1 MLDRRQR
8 VGDRADA
15 DPLDVGGVVARA
27 AVVIVA
33 PLGDAVVDQR
43 REERRGHVGR
53 VEPLDD
59 AVAAHLDLDEMPHL
73 RQERREEVVERCEAR
88 RIAGARAELAAG
100 PRVDAV
106 VQRQLQHLRDVEV
119 AGQDE
124 RLLAERAHLDAAG
137 RAAVPRILHALAHP
151 HQLLDDQVG
160 VEDGR
165 LAEPGADDL
174 AGALDEAVGVL
185 AADLDGAA
193 GLEQPHLLDHVQ
205 HQVGDVAHA
214 VGAVGHDAARVD
226 LREVGVGAALGRG
239 DAHLRRRGLVVEL
252 DPEALEQ
259 FLGRVAGQAAVG
271 QPAAVERLQMPVEVA
286 GAERVPGVELGGHA
300 QVDEPVRLQRLP
312 EVARRV
318 RGDARADLGDP
329 LKLGFAR
336 RIGLDRG
343 QLAGLLRVPLGEAD
357 HRVQRDA
364 HGLELLALGVTR
376 RDRSHSPASP
386 GWRRCRPGSH
396 EGPAGRSCRPARCGR
411 ARAAP

>member
-27 AVVIVA
+27 AVVIVTA
-33 PLGDAVVDQR
+33 LGDTVVDQG

-59 AVAAHLDLDEMPHL
+59 AVAAHFDLDEVPHL
-73 RQERREEVVERCEAR
+73 RQERREEVVECGEAR

-100 PRVDAV
+100 ARVDAV

-124 RLLAERAHLDAAG
+124 RLLAERTHLDAAG

-165 LAEPGADDL
+165 LAEPGADDF

-185 AADLDGAA
+185 AAHLDRTAR
-193 GLEQPHLLDHVQ
+193 LEQAHLFDHVQ
-205 HQVGDVAHA
+205 HQVGDVVDAI
-214 VGAVGHDAARVD
+214 GAVGHDAARVD
-226 LREVGVGAALGRG
+226 LGEVGVGAALGRG
-239 DAHLRRRGLVVEL
+239 HAHLGRRGLVVEL

-259 FLGRVAGQAAVG
+259 FLSLIVCQRAVG
-271 QPAAVERLQMPVEVA
+271 QPAVVERLQMPVEVA
-286 GAERVPGVELGGHA
+286 GAERVPGVQLGGDA
-300 QVDEPVRLQRLP
+300 QVDEPIRLQRLP

-318 RGDARADLGDP
+318 RGDAGADLGDA
-329 LKLGFAR
+329 LQLGFAS

-343 QLAGLLRVPLGEAD
+343 QLARLLRVPLGEAD
-357 HRVQRDA
+357 HRVQR
-364 HGLELLALGVTR
+364 
-376 RDRSHSPASP
+376 
-386 GWRRCRPGSH
+386 RCAWP
-396 EGPAGRSCRPARCGR
+396 
-411 ARAAP
+411 

>member
-33 PLGDAVVDQR
+33 TLGDAVVDQR
-43 REERRGHVGR
+43 RKERRGHVGR
-53 VEPLDD
+53 VQPLDD
-59 AVAAHLDLDEMPHL
+59 AVAAHLDLDEVPHL
-73 RQERREEVVERCEAR
+73 RQERREEVVERGEAR
-88 RIAGARAELAAG
+88 RIAGVRAELAAG

-174 AGALDEAVGVL
+174 SHALDEAVGVL
-185 AADLDGAA
+185 AAHLDRAA
-193 GLEQPHLLDHVQ
+193 GLKQPHLLDHVQ
-205 HQVGDVAHA
+205 HQVGDVVDA
-214 VGAVGHDAARVD
+214 VRAIGHDAARVD

-259 FLGRVAGQAAVG
+259 FLGRVVRQRAVG
-271 QPAAVERLQMPVEVA
+271 QPAAVERVQVPVEVA
-286 GAERVPGVELGGHA
+286 GAERVPGVQLGGHA

-312 EVARRV
+312 EVTRQ
-318 RGDARADLGDP
+318 RA
-329 LKLGFAR
+329 
-336 RIGLDRG
+336 
-343 QLAGLLRVPLGEAD
+343 
-357 HRVQRDA
+357 
-364 HGLELLALGVTR
+364 
-376 RDRSHSPASP
+376 P
-386 GWRRCRPGSH
+386 GRACRPRRCAQARLCAPDRPR
-396 EGPAGRSCRPARCGR
+396 PRPARGP
-411 ARAAP
+411 APRAARRSGSPRPRRCAWP